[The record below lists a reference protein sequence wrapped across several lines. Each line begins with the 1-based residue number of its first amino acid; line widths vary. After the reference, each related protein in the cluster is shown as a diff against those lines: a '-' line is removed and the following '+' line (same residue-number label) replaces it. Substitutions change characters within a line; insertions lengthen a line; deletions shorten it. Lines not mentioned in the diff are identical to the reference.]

1 MTQFL
6 ITTAAPCLYILYVDI
21 HTQSAKIILDKM
33 NKQLIKD
40 KCV

>member
-21 HTQSAKIILDKM
+21 HTYTYKNYIGQ
-33 NKQLIKD
+33 NE
-40 KCV
+40 